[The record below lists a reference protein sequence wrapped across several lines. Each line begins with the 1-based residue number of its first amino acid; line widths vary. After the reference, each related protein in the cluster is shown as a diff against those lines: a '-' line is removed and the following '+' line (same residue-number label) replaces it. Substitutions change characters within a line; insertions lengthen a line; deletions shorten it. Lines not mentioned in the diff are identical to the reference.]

1 MRRIILI
8 YGNDLE
14 NYSSELLRSTNYDV
28 YDVENLS

>member
-14 NYSSELLRSTNYDV
+14 NYSHELLRSTNYDV